1 MTSVRLAIDAYRR
14 LRAGEPE
21 VILRN
26 RFFEANPTNLNEKVA
41 LVIRPALKYRTAV
54 GNGPIRRVYYSS
66 GTFANDAFVVS
77 GTDLYRIKKNFDANA
92 NALPD
97 TVTHIGGLIDDDGG
111 LNKEPD
117 VVARHDTGVGD
128 YFFIADGHTLQ
139 YTNGVANL
147 IAIPTPDGIGIASL
161 DIINSYII
169 CVQSGSQ
176 RCYWIN
182 PGELTIDPLNFF
194 EAERA
199 PDHLLQVRTA
209 TDQFWLL
216 GQQTTEVWRMTGN
229 AVAPF
234 QRIEGRLFENGI
246 WGGTA
251 VKIKDDVVVVGN
263 DGRVWRVSGGPQ
275 PVSNPGIAEMIRNAI
290 KKQGLEL

>member
-1 MTSVRLAIDAYRR
+1 V
-14 LRAGEPE
+14 
-21 VILRN
+21 
-26 RFFEANPTNLNEKVA
+26 
-41 LVIRPALKYRTAV
+41 
-54 GNGPIRRVYYSS
+54 
-66 GTFANDAFVVS
+66 
-77 GTDLYRIKKNFDANA
+77 
-92 NALPD
+92 
-97 TVTHIGGLIDDDGG
+97 
-111 LNKEPD
+111 
-117 VVARHDTGVGD
+117 
-128 YFFIADGHTLQ
+128 
-139 YTNGVANL
+139 
-147 IAIPTPDGIGIASL
+147 
-161 DIINSYII
+161 
-169 CVQSGSQ
+169 SGSQ

-263 DGRVWRVSGGPQ
+263 DGRVYRVGGGPQ
-275 PVSNPGIAEMIRNAI
+275 VVSNPGIAEMIRNAI